1 MKRIKPLK
9 RNEHRKNDEVPH
21 KNTETMDTQLVYDYN
36 LQRWNPYVSDANNW
50 YQHLLGLIER
60 NRSVTKGNA

>member
-9 RNEHRKNDEVPH
+9 RNEQRKNDAVSH
-21 KNTETMDTQLVYDYN
+21 KNRNNDYN
-36 LQRWNPYVSDANNW
+36 LQRWIPYVSDANNW